1 MSSLTL
7 CHLLINSVLCLVM
20 NRGAILIDN
29 WVLIGAIISGGASF
43 LLVCYSYFSGSKNEK
58 SWFYYSISLVYLAS
72 IIVWMFSEK
81 TWSLVISIIIVL
93 TLIFNALRK
102 NLPRGKNIDSGN
114 IIYNCL
120 ILLILLSL
128 TIVVEY
134 KIVMINWRIV
144 FDFVIGTSLVF
155 SIFTFFNTLL
165 TLFKSRIRKTPH
177 LSDAETPTVSLLIA
191 ARNEDHALMEC
202 LNAAIS
208 SNYPKLEII
217 VLDDCSQDGTGNIIR
232 EFAKHGVRFIPGKE
246 PSDQWLGRNHA
257 FSQLAD
263 EAAGDYMVFMDVDVK
278 LSPDTLNRMIK
289 FSEIYG
295 YEMISVNPQQQH
307 LDVLPML
314 LQPLNLLWQ
323 TTFRQII
330 KRPPMNTSFWA
341 IKRQSLFELGGFE
354 SHPGDIYPELKFAA
368 SLHAIDTY
376 FFCLANADDNVSIR
390 KRISSLWERA
400 ERSYYPNLK
409 FNPAYVTLLSLLIIA
424 AIALP
429 LMGSWDL
436 LVGQSYLPGNIGGL
450 AAMAFWLSA
459 HLILVTRVSP
469 SAWFLSILNLPLV
482 VLIEIYLLVRSMLG
496 YETNS
501 IIWKNRPVCFK

>member
-1 MSSLTL
+1 
-7 CHLLINSVLCLVM
+7 M

-29 WVLIGAIISGGASF
+29 WVLIGAIISGVASL
-43 LLVCYSYFSGSKNEK
+43 LLVMYSYFFGFKNKK
-58 SWFYYSISLVYLAS
+58 SWFYYFIS
-72 IIVWMFSEK
+72 IIYGCSIVLWMFSEK
-81 TWSLVISIIIVL
+81 TWSLIISIIIVIS
-93 TLIFNALRK
+93 LIFNAIRK
-102 NLPRGKNIDSGN
+102 NLARGIFIDSAS

-120 ILLILLSL
+120 ILLIMLSL
-128 TIVVEY
+128 TIIVEY
-134 KIVMINWRIV
+134 GIIMVTWRLI
-144 FDFVIGTSLVF
+144 FDFVIGISLIF
-155 SIFTFFNTLL
+155 SIFTLFNTLL
-165 TLFKSRIRKTPH
+165 TLVKSRIKKTPH
-177 LSDAETPTVSLLIA
+177 LSDSETPTISLLIA

-208 SNYPKLEII
+208 SSYPKLEII

-232 EFAKHGVRFIPGKE
+232 EFAKHGIRFMPGKE
-246 PSDQWLGRNHA
+246 PDEQWVGRNYA
-257 FSQLAD
+257 FSRLAD
-263 EAAGDYMVFMDVDVK
+263 EASGDYLVFMDVDVK

-295 YEMISVNPQQQH
+295 YEMISITPQQQH

-354 SHPGDIYPELKFAA
+354 SRPNDVYPELKFAT

-376 FFCLANADDNVSIR
+376 FFSLANADDNVSIR
-390 KRISSLWERA
+390 KRLSTLWEKS

-409 FNPAYVTLLSLLIIA
+409 FNPAYVTMLSLLIIA
-424 AIALP
+424 GIALP
-429 LMGSWDL
+429 LIGSWDL
-436 LVGQSYLPGNIGGL
+436 LINQSYLPGNIGG
-450 AAMAFWLSA
+450 AVAMTFWLVA
-459 HLILVTRVSP
+459 HLILVTRVNP
-469 SAWFLSILNLPLV
+469 SAWFLSIINLPLI
-482 VLIEIYLLVRSMLG
+482 VLIEIYLLIRSMVG

-501 IIWKNRPVCFK
+501 IKWKNRPVCLK